1 MGANPNYAMPFNRGT
16 GIRHTQQEAYQM
28 SEELKGNQFEGKET
42 YVKDVFEE
50 IAEYYDKM
58 NGIMSLGM
66 VKRWHKFMFKK
77 AGDISGKRVCDVGCG
92 TGEISFMAAERAGT
106 DGEVIGVD
114 ITPAMLE
121 MAKRKMA
128 ELDLPKGVDFRVGDA
143 LAMEFGDNEFDL
155 VTSGYMLRNV
165 TNIQQAVNEMYR
177 ILKPGSKVIVA
188 ELAKPKNRILRWG
201 HNFYIH
207 RILPIWGRRYDKGK
221 KIDGKQPAYDWLTS
235 SLEGFPHG
243 ADMVAIFKKAGFSDA
258 RFYKKSMGAVNI
270 YVGTK
275 PVSEE

>member
-1 MGANPNYAMPFNRGT
+1 MQP
-16 GIRHTQQEAYQM
+16 EAYQM

-77 AGDISGKRVCDVGCG
+77 AGDITGKRVCDVGCG
-92 TGEISFMAAERAGT
+92 TGEISFMAAKRAGPE
-106 DGEVIGVD
+106 GEVIGVD
-114 ITPAMLE
+114 ITPGMLE
-121 MAKRKMA
+121 MARRKMA
-128 ELDLPKGVDFRVGDA
+128 ELDLPKDVDFRVGDA
-143 LAMEFGDNEFDL
+143 LAMDFGDNEFDL

-165 TNIQQAVNEMYR
+165 TNIQQAVNEMFR
-177 ILKPGSKVIVA
+177 VLRPGAKVIVA
-188 ELAKPKNRILRWG
+188 ELAKPKNRVLRWG
-201 HNFYIH
+201 HNIYIH

-243 ADMVAIFKKAGFSDA
+243 ADMVKILKEKGFSDA
-258 RFYKKSMGAVNI
+258 RFYSKSFGAVNI

-275 PVSEE
+275 PQ

>member
-1 MGANPNYAMPFNRGT
+1 MAD
-16 GIRHTQQEAYQM
+16 
-28 SEELKGNQFEGKET
+28 EELKGNQFEGKET

-58 NGIMSLGM
+58 NGIMSMGM
-66 VKRWHKFMFKK
+66 VKGWHRFMFKK
-77 AGDISGKRVCDVGCG
+77 AGDISGFKVCDVGCG
-92 TGEISFMAAERAGT
+92 TGELSFMAAERVGPEG
-106 DGEVIGVD
+106 DVIGVD
-114 ITPAMLE
+114 LTPGMLE
-121 MAKRKMA
+121 IAKKKMMD
-128 ELDLPKGVDFRVGDA
+128 LDLPGDVDFRVGDA
-143 LAMEFGDNEFDL
+143 LAMEFEDDTFDL

-165 TNIQQAVNEMYR
+165 TDIQQAVDEMHR
-177 ILKPGSKVIVA
+177 ILKPGAMVVVA
-188 ELAKPKNRILRWG
+188 ELAKPKNRILRFG

-207 RILPIWGRRYDKGK
+207 RILPIFGRRYDKGK

-258 RFYKKSMGAVNI
+258 RFYSKSMGAVNI

-275 PVSEE
+275 Q